1 MDVNVE
7 DDLFRYCYDY
17 QDLLDNNIS
26 LKRYTQCECR
36 PNNFGRKLLEMC
48 KSNNLYIA
56 NSRIGK
62 DKNIGKKTCNDLSV
76 VDYLI
81 LSSNLFSVIKNFD
94 ALDYDTLFSDV
105 HCALQFSF
113 SVDICLLS
121 AESRNISQPVNWDNC
136 KKDEFIEYL
145 TVNKNNEIKNIVNRL
160 DNMPLLQDVSIND
173 VNEIEKKVGNIFKHT
188 SASVFGSKCKKPFCE
203 KKTRLKISHGLT

>member
-1 MDVNVE
+1 MTKIKILV
-7 DDLFRYCYDY
+7 
-17 QDLLDNNIS
+17 
-26 LKRYTQCECR
+26 
-36 PNNFGRKLLEMC
+36 
-48 KSNNLYIA
+48 
-56 NSRIGK
+56 
-62 DKNIGKKTCNDLSV
+62 KKTCNDLSV

-105 HCALQFSF
+105 HCSLQFSF

-121 AESRNISQPVNWDNC
+121 AENRNISQPVNWDNC

-160 DNMPLLQDVSIND
+160 DDMLLLQDVSIND
-173 VNEIEKKVGNIFKHT
+173 VNEIEKKKLGIF
-188 SASVFGSKCKKPFCE
+188 SSILLLVC
-203 KKTRLKISHGLT
+203 L

>member
-173 VNEIEKKVGNIFKHT
+173 VNEIEKKSWEYFQ
-188 SASVFGSKCKKPFCE
+188 AYFC
-203 KKTRLKISHGLT
+203 